1 MARPPSEW
9 PIPIYELE
17 LRERLI
23 ACFNVPAPALLRQ
36 VPAPLT
42 PHVIRG
48 RGLCSVTMAS
58 GRVLKRSGIYQ
69 GLASEFRLLE
79 VQVPV
84 VWQRPCS
91 GAERGLFTLLATT
104 DHSGLQRLLKR
115 CAHAAA
121 ALPSPRAHHRP
132 RKVQL
137 SDPYEWWAGA
147 EAARIKAAPAEWPS
161 NSLID
166 GPEHSEALLAHPT
179 HRFFRDADRDAIRA
193 VPVRD
198 YSRSTTSVAGYA
210 APNDRVAAL
219 LDVDPED
226 LALDHLLLQ
235 KRVTQTVFFPSE
247 RISALARSGRNST
260 SMRPFDA
267 RFTPIRACAEP
278 LSQSRR

>member
-23 ACFNVPAPALLRQ
+23 ACFTVPPPALLRQ

-42 PHVIRG
+42 PQIIHG
-48 RGLCSVTMAS
+48 RGLCAVTMAS
-58 GRVLKRSGIYQ
+58 GRVLKRSGIDQ

-84 VWQRPCS
+84 IWQRPCV
-91 GAERGLFTLLATT
+91 GGERGLFTLLATT
-104 DHSGLQRLLKR
+104 DHTGLHRLLKR
-115 CAHAAA
+115 CAQATAAVPVPQAHA
-121 ALPSPRAHHRP
+121 RP

-137 SDPYEWWAGA
+137 ADPYEWWAGA
-147 EAARIKAAPAEWPS
+147 ETVRIKTTPAEWPT

-166 GPEHSEALLAHPT
+166 GPERAEALLAHPT
-179 HRFFRDADRDAIRA
+179 HRFFRDAEGDAVRA

-198 YSRSTTSVAGYA
+198 YSRSTTPVAGHA
-210 APNDRVAAL
+210 APVDRVAAL
-219 LDVDPED
+219 LGVDPEE

-247 RISALARSGRNST
+247 RISTLARSGRNATGLRS
-260 SMRPFDA
+260 SDA
-267 RFTPIRACAEP
+267 RFTPIRAQAEA
-278 LSQSRR
+278 LLQSQR